1 MSTFVSHIVADLSQ
15 KAFPADA
22 PSPPSGAQAQ
32 VHISSTQSKEVIR
45 ALFVQLDQ
53 EQNPQSLRE
62 CISELQRL
70 EYGQQLLS
78 AALAD
83 GEEQALRRA
92 ILSKLALALYAQALS
107 TLLDEAGQAEAELQW
122 WGDVERSRRQ
132 VAYYLLQSACSTLV
146 LS

>member
-32 VHISSTQSKEVIR
+32 VHISSTQSKEAIR

-132 VAYYLLQSACSTLV
+132 VAYYLLQSAYSTFV